1 MRRVIDETPSSPY
14 RDYLQQVYDEN
25 ELCGVR

>member
-1 MRRVIDETPSSPY
+1 MHQIIQETPASPY

-25 ELCGVR
+25 ELCGLK